1 MGYDRKDAQG
11 YRLGQDTKPITLTLT
26 LSANASASRELATLL
41 KRNLEP
47 IGLRKDVR
55 MVPFQDANKEVMAG
69 RYQMFFGGQG
79 GDPTGWIALG
89 ILYGKSPPTTN
100 PSRFSLPEY
109 DRAAEQFMRAATEA
123 ERVAAARKMS
133 EVANS
138 YAPFI
143 PLVVRLDN
151 WFVQP
156 WISGFSPPVIQTHW
170 KYMDIDVTRQS
181 TKRRGN

>member
-1 MGYDRKDAQG
+1 
-11 YRLGQDTKPITLTLT
+11 
-26 LSANASASRELATLL
+26 
-41 KRNLEP
+41 
-47 IGLRKDVR
+47 
-55 MVPFQDANKEVMAG
+55 
-69 RYQMFFGGQG
+69 
-79 GDPTGWIALG
+79 
-89 ILYGKSPPTTN
+89 
-100 PSRFSLPEY
+100 
-109 DRAAEQFMRAATEA
+109 MRAATEA
-123 ERVAAARKMS
+123 ERVSAARIMS
-133 EVANS
+133 EIANN